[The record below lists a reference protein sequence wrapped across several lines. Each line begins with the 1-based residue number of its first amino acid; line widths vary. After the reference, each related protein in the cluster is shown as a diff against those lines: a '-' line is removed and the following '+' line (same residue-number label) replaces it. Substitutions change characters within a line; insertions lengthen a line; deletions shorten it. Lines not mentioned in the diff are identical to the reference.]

1 MTDEQLLINAA
12 NAEKK
17 GVSAEKNKYTA
28 LLIAKY
34 IPLIKAKARCF
45 EGSRVEND
53 DLVSEGFL
61 GLLNAIR
68 GYNPEKGSFAA
79 FASACISNKMKSAVA
94 KSPNF
99 MMEMSIDES
108 VLEEISDKNPAA
120 EDIIILKEENNEM
133 LKQVEEVLSPKEK
146 EVFYLYLCA
155 YSYNQIAEKLG
166 ISVKSVDNAITR
178 AKAKL
183 RNCFQ

>member
-1 MTDEQLLINAA
+1 MTDEQLLMDAA
-12 NAEKK
+12 DAEKR
-17 GVSAEKNKYTA
+17 GVSSEKNQYTA

-45 EGSRVEND
+45 KSTRVEND

-68 GYNPEKGSFAA
+68 NYNPIKGSFAA
-79 FASACISNKMKSAVA
+79 FASTCISNKMKSAVA
-94 KSPNF
+94 KSPNS
-99 MMEMSIDES
+99 MIEMPFDES
-108 VLEEISDKNPAA
+108 VLEELSDQNPAA

-133 LKQVEEVLSPKEK
+133 LKQVDEVLSPKEK
-146 EVFYLYLCA
+146 EVFYLYLSA

>member
-1 MTDEQLLINAA
+1 MTDEQLLMNAA

-17 GVSAEKNKYTA
+17 GVSAEKNQYTA

-45 EGSRVEND
+45 ENSRVERD
-53 DLVSEGFL
+53 DLISEGFL

-68 GYNPEKGSFAA
+68 SYNPEKGAFAA
-79 FASACISNKMKSAVA
+79 LASTCITNKMKSAIA
-94 KSPNF
+94 KSSF
-99 MMEMSIDES
+99 SLIEMSMDES
-108 VLEEISDKNPAA
+108 ILEEISDKNPAA

-155 YSYNQIAEKLG
+155 YSYNQIADKLG